1 LELKGL
7 RKSYGD
13 AVAVHGVDLVVAD
26 GEFLTLLGPSGSGK
40 TSILGMVA
48 GYLRPDGGSMTL
60 GGRDLMRMPAAQRG
74 IGVVFQDY
82 ALFPHLNVSQNIAY
96 GLRRRKWSK
105 KAAAARVEEMLEL
118 IGLGDLAHRRPAEL
132 SGGQQ
137 QRVAL
142 ARALAFT
149 PALLL
154 MDEPLGALDREIRD
168 QMQEHIRRIHR
179 QMKPTVLYVTH
190 NKEEAYALADRV
202 AIMQAGSL
210 IALDTPYNL
219 RNRPESSFI
228 ARFFG
233 GHLVIPVS
241 PTVGS
246 SDGMVSVSLAG
257 QTMSLPAPTASTPST
272 APTDPAD
279 QAGATG
285 PVRRMDLAIFD
296 EGLAFG
302 TPAAGEIG
310 VAATVEDVLYT
321 GGGVRVACATPLGR
335 MTVGVRTGSGA
346 VPTQDDRVT
355 IRISPGSTRLV
366 RASGRT

>member
-13 AVAVHGVDLVVAD
+13 AVAVHGVDLEVAD

-60 GGRDLMRMPAAQRG
+60 GGRDLMRVPAAQRG

-105 KAAAARVEEMLEL
+105 KAAAARVEEMLDL
-118 IGLGDLAHRRPAEL
+118 IGLAGLSHRRPAEL

-202 AIMQAGSL
+202 AIMQAGNL

-219 RNRPESSFI
+219 RNQPESAFI

-233 GHLVIPVS
+233 GHLVLPVS
-241 PTVGS
+241 PVAEP
-246 SDGMVSVSLAG
+246 SDGTMAVSLAG
-257 QTMSLPAPTASTPST
+257 QTMSLPAPADTA
-272 APTDPAD
+272 
-279 QAGATG
+279 G
-285 PVRRMDLAIFD
+285 RMDLAIFD

-321 GGGVRVACATPLGR
+321 GGGVRVACATELGP
-335 MTVGVRTGSGA
+335 MTVGVRTGSGG
-346 VPTQDDRVT
+346 VPAQDDRVT
-355 IRISPGSTRLV
+355 IRIAPSSTRLV
-366 RASGRT
+366 QASGRT